1 MIPQLTIDYHDTIGM
16 GTGKMARARFG
27 RLSAIV
33 ITAAVLAPAAPH
45 AQAPKAPAPGPAKSA
60 KAPAVKP
67 SPAKAAKA
75 SKPTPD
81 PAPREEPVT
90 YTVGFDK
97 TVTLRADRTAE
108 SVSTT
113 RIKILGESA
122 LRSVGQQTIS
132 YVEGMQTLEVVDA
145 YTEKADGRRI
155 PVDPASI
162 MTRDEAS
169 GLNSIYL
176 RDAKTRIVIF
186 PDLAVGD
193 SIVLSTRSDIRGSV
207 FPGQYFYNV
216 VFPRQ
221 LPFADSTLQFV
232 APKDLTLN
240 VAVFGQ
246 GIEDRI
252 VEEGGAIRHVISYRG
267 SPRLADEP
275 GATSPLERDARAFI
289 STFKDY
295 EELGRAYWE
304 EASKRATV
312 TPEIQALADEITTG
326 ITDRRAQAAAIDHWV
341 KANVRYV
348 AIYLGS
354 GRVVPNGA
362 GTVLKNKYGDCKD
375 QVTLM
380 TALLAAKGIASELVL
395 INGGNVHTLDLPA
408 TLAALNHVM
417 IYLPEFG
424 LYDDPTASFASFGV
438 LSETY
443 DKPAVH
449 LSASGVRL
457 GRTPAMRA
465 TDHTLVTQTKVTI
478 AANGTVSGE
487 TKQSATGMFASIARA
502 VASAV
507 ESKGP
512 ETVAEHQ
519 LKAFGTPGK
528 GRYQLESPRNLAE
541 PYVVRGRFT
550 LNDRF
555 AAPPAGR
562 KVIPIG
568 MPILGR
574 PGDLLLGTRHQG
586 RKLPFECLAGRQIEQ
601 IDVTLPGDKPLNITI
616 PSRKIANR
624 LFSYKSEYHVEG
636 HVLKIRHEF
645 VSLVPNQVCGPEIEA
660 DIAKPMAEVQASV
673 NSRLA
678 INSVPRPAAPKPPET
693 GLGALFRGIR

>member
-1 MIPQLTIDYHDTIGM
+1 MRRSC
-16 GTGKMARARFG
+16 ARLG
-27 RLSAIV
+27 AILV
-33 ITAAVLAPAAPH
+33 FATALAPAAPH
-45 AQAPKAPAPGPAKSA
+45 AQAPKAPVPAPAKSA
-60 KAPAVKP
+60 KAPAAKP
-67 SPAKAAKA
+67 SAAKPAKTL
-75 SKPTPD
+75 KPTPA
-81 PAPREEPVT
+81 PAARDEPAT
-90 YTVGFDK
+90 YSLGFDK
-97 TVTLRADRTAE
+97 TITLHADRTAE

-122 LRSVGQQTIS
+122 LRTIGQQTVS
-132 YVEGMQTLEVVDA
+132 YVEGMQTLEVVEA

-155 PVDPASI
+155 AVDPASI
-162 MTRDEAS
+162 MTRDEAA
-169 GLNSIYL
+169 GLNAVYL
-176 RDAKTRIVIF
+176 RDAKARIVIF

-193 SIVLSTRSDIRGSV
+193 TIVLSTRSDVRASV
-207 FPGQYFYNV
+207 FPGQYFHNV

-221 LPFADSTLQFV
+221 LPLADSTLQIV

-252 VEEGGAIRHVISYRG
+252 VEEPGAIRHVISYRG

-304 EASKRATV
+304 EASKHATV

-326 ITDRRAQAAAIDHWV
+326 ITDKRAQAAAIDHWV
-341 KANVRYV
+341 KSHVRYV

-354 GRVVPNGA
+354 GRVVPNDA
-362 GTVLKNKYGDCKD
+362 GIVLKNKYGDCKD
-375 QVTLM
+375 QAALM
-380 TALLAAKGIASELVL
+380 TALLAAKGITSELVL
-395 INGGNVHTLDLPA
+395 INGGNTHTLDLPA

-417 IYLPEFG
+417 IYLPEFD
-424 LYDDPTASFASFGV
+424 LYDDPTASFSSFGA

-449 LSASGVRL
+449 LSAGGVRL
-457 GRTPAMRA
+457 ARTPPMRA
-465 TDHTLVTQTKVTI
+465 ADHTLVTQTKVTI

-487 TKQSATGMFASIARA
+487 TKQSATGMFASLARA
-502 VASAV
+502 VASVV
-507 ESKGP
+507 ESSGP
-512 ETVAEHQ
+512 ETVAERQ
-519 LKAFGTPGK
+519 LQAFGTPGK
-528 GRYQLESPRNLAE
+528 GRYELDSPRNLAE
-541 PYVVRGRFT
+541 PYVVKGRFT
-550 LNDRF
+550 LNERF
-555 AAPPAGR
+555 AAPPVGR

-586 RKLPFECLAGRQIEQ
+586 RKLPFECLAGRQIEE

-624 LFSYKSEYHVEG
+624 LFTYKSEYRVEG
-636 HVLKIRHEF
+636 RTLKIRHEF
-645 VSLVPNQVCGPEIEA
+645 VSLVPNQVCAPEIEA
-660 DIAKPMAEVQASV
+660 DIAKPMAEVLASV

-678 INSVPRPAAPKPPET
+678 VNSVSRPAAPKPPET
-693 GLGALFRGIR
+693 GFGALFRSR